1 MTIILY
7 LQETKA
13 KKETEEKN
21 LMFSKTI
28 ELNIF

>member
-7 LQETKA
+7 LQETKV
-13 KKETEEKN
+13 KKETEDKS

-28 ELNIF
+28 ELDIF

>member
-7 LQETKA
+7 LQETKV
-13 KKETEEKN
+13 KRETEDKS

>member
-7 LQETKA
+7 LQETKV
-13 KKETEEKN
+13 KKETEDKS

-28 ELNIF
+28 KLDIF